1 MKMLRVWNARPVCRS
16 TTRLVGFLSFVLV
29 IASPGFSQ
37 PAQTTMDVRPDL
49 TPRIITVMPNQAVA
63 GSELRITISGENFAR
78 GAYVSF
84 SAPVIRVKSTQWIS
98 SNQLDVDLVVNSA
111 AQPGAVK
118 LYVSNPASS
127 AAEAAFSVV
136 PVTTPSTSPTPA
148 TASTTT
154 AGESQPSAS
163 KLPEVK
169 SVEPA
174 QVSAGSEIDLK
185 VKGKNFL
192 QGAKVAFSNPGILV
206 TETQTVK
213 SSELKAHLKVAAD
226 AQAGPTS
233 LFVINPDDSE
243 TEAAFEVVNTAA
255 TTSTSPSAAPAE
267 PSKTSSQP
275 NATGG
280 EQQFEVYDLGEVAN
294 IMQVLNMP
302 KGTLMAGSGKLSYN
316 ENGKEVFAV
325 KRGEIKE
332 VGPTLIA
339 GFNTGIFHI
348 ILDSGKTYHFAPT
361 SLRPA
366 DSASII
372 NALRSALRLGQ

>member
-1 MKMLRVWNARPVCRS
+1 MKLVWTWNARPVRKLMS
-16 TTRLVGFLSFVLV
+16 GLVRILSLMLAV
-29 IASPGFSQ
+29 ISVGFSQ

-49 TPRIITVMPNQAVA
+49 TPRIIKITPNQAVA
-63 GSELRITISGENFAR
+63 GGDVRITISGENFAR

-84 SAPVIRVKSTQWIS
+84 SAPVIRVKSTQWVS
-98 SNQLDVDLVVNSA
+98 SNQLDVDLVVNGA
-111 AQPGAVK
+111 ARPGTVK

-127 AAEAAFSVV
+127 AGEANFTIV
-136 PVTTPSTSPTPA
+136 PGAAPSTSSTPA
-148 TASTTT
+148 TTPATT

-163 KLPEVK
+163 KPPGVK

-174 QVSAGSEIDLK
+174 RVSAGSEIDLK

-226 AQAGPTS
+226 APAGPTS

-243 TEAAFEVVNTAA
+243 TEVAFEVVNAAA
-255 TTSTSPSAAPAE
+255 TSSTSPSAAPAE
-267 PSKTSSQP
+267 PAKTSSQP
-275 NATGG
+275 SVSAGG
-280 EQQFEVYDLGEVAN
+280 QQFEVYDLGEVAN

-302 KGTLMAGSGKLSYN
+302 KGTLIAGSGKLSYK
-316 ENGKEVFAV
+316 ENGKEVFAI

-332 VGPTLIA
+332 VGPTLMA

-348 ILDSGKTYHFAPT
+348 ILNSGKTYHFAPT

-366 DSASII
+366 DSTSII
-372 NALRSALRLGQ
+372 NALRIALQLSQ

>member
-1 MKMLRVWNARPVCRS
+1 MKLLQTRNAKPVRRS
-16 TTRLVGFLSFVLV
+16 MTVPVGFLGFVLA
-29 IASPGFSQ
+29 IACQGFGQ

-49 TPRIITVMPNQAVA
+49 TPRIIKVTPNQAVA
-63 GSELRITISGENFAR
+63 GSDVRVSINGENFAR

-98 SNQLDVDLVVNSA
+98 SNQLDVDLIVNSA
-111 AQPGAVK
+111 AQAGTVK

-127 AAEAAFSVV
+127 AAETAFTIV
-136 PVTTPSTSPTPA
+136 PVTTPSTSSTPAATPA
-148 TASTTT
+148 TT
-154 AGESQPSAS
+154 AGGSQPSAS
-163 KLPEVK
+163 KPPEVK
-169 SVEPA
+169 SIEPA
-174 QVSAGSEIDLK
+174 RVSAGSEIDLK

-226 AQAGPTS
+226 APAGPTS

-243 TEAAFEVVNTAA
+243 TEVVFEVVNATATA
-255 TTSTSPSAAPAE
+255 STSPSAAPAE
-267 PSKTSSQP
+267 PAKTSPQP
-275 NATGG
+275 SASAGG
-280 EQQFEVYDLGEVAN
+280 QQFEVYDLGEVAN

-302 KGTLMAGSGKLSYN
+302 KGTLIAGSGRLSYS
-316 ENGKEVFAV
+316 ENGKEVFAI
-325 KRGEIKE
+325 KPGEIKE

-348 ILDSGKTYHFAPT
+348 ILNSGKTYHFAPT

-366 DSASII
+366 DSASIV
-372 NALRSALRLGQ
+372 NALRSVLKLGQ